1 MTKQS
6 IRTSVGFDMSAVD
19 SSTRVGCTPH
29 PYQCTSLS
37 AQIYIWIFFLAGP
50 HSFKNDIFFM
60 IFERIGLCKKTS
72 RENILGYL
80 LHL

>member
-50 HSFKNDIFFM
+50 HSFKNDIF
-60 IFERIGLCKKTS
+60 
-72 RENILGYL
+72 L
-80 LHL
+80 LFLKE

>member
-29 PYQCTSLS
+29 PYQCTGLS
-37 AQIYIWIFFLAGP
+37 AQIYIWMFFALM
-50 HSFKNDIFFM
+50 K
-60 IFERIGLCKKTS
+60 
-72 RENILGYL
+72 
-80 LHL
+80 HLFQDKDTIYGFI